1 MTHKLTLSLQNQVAL
16 ITGAGSGLGQLSAW
30 RLAAAGVP
38 HRNEL
43 DEHRDI
49 LNASIDG
56 KLDEV
61 GRLLRE
67 HYGKTAEII
76 LTDIDGQVLLS
87 QDTEGK
93 KAFAKVFNLSELPSG
108 DYFLTVRTS
117 LRETVQPIAL
127 TKTEVLVYPERKREF
142 YSPVIRVEKQH
153 VDVSLFNGRIGNVTV
168 NILDN
173 NNAQVFQEKLENVL
187 VVEKRYNLNQLPWGR
202 YTIEVVTESNTYY
215 KAFSVR

>member
-1 MTHKLTLSLQNQVAL
+1 MNTAMKKIIQLTILLLSVTSMMAANDNLPS
-16 ITGAGSGLGQLSAW
+16 ITLKNIPAEKKFSL
-30 RLAAAGVP
+30 
-38 HRNEL
+38 
-43 DEHRDI
+43 
-49 LNASIDG
+49 SIDG
-56 KLDEV
+56 LKE
-61 GRLLRE
+61 
-67 HYGKTAEII
+67 TAEII

-173 NNAQVFQEKLENVL
+173 SNEQVFQEKLENVL

>member
-1 MTHKLTLSLQNQVAL
+1 MKKIIQLTILLLSVTSVVAATDYL
-16 ITGAGSGLGQLSAW
+16 PSITLKNIPAEKKFSL
-30 RLAAAGVP
+30 
-38 HRNEL
+38 
-43 DEHRDI
+43 
-49 LNASIDG
+49 SIDG
-56 KLDEV
+56 LKE
-61 GRLLRE
+61 
-67 HYGKTAEII
+67 TAEII

-93 KAFAKVFNLSELPSG
+93 KAFAKVFNLGELPSG

>member
-1 MTHKLTLSLQNQVAL
+1 MNTAMKKIIQLTILLLSVTSMMAANDNLPS
-16 ITGAGSGLGQLSAW
+16 ITLKNIPAEKKFSL
-30 RLAAAGVP
+30 
-38 HRNEL
+38 
-43 DEHRDI
+43 
-49 LNASIDG
+49 SIDG
-56 KLDEV
+56 LKE
-61 GRLLRE
+61 
-67 HYGKTAEII
+67 TAEII

-202 YTIEVVTESNTYY
+202 YTIEVVTDSNTFY

>member
-1 MTHKLTLSLQNQVAL
+1 MNTAMKKIIQLTILLLSVTSMMAANDNLPS
-16 ITGAGSGLGQLSAW
+16 ITLKNIPAEKKFSL
-30 RLAAAGVP
+30 
-38 HRNEL
+38 
-43 DEHRDI
+43 
-49 LNASIDG
+49 SIDG
-56 KLDEV
+56 LKE
-61 GRLLRE
+61 
-67 HYGKTAEII
+67 TAEII

>member
-1 MTHKLTLSLQNQVAL
+1 MKKIIQLTILLLSVTSMMAANDNLPS
-16 ITGAGSGLGQLSAW
+16 ITLKNIPAEKKFSL
-30 RLAAAGVP
+30 
-38 HRNEL
+38 
-43 DEHRDI
+43 
-49 LNASIDG
+49 SIDG
-56 KLDEV
+56 LKE
-61 GRLLRE
+61 
-67 HYGKTAEII
+67 TAEII

>member
-1 MTHKLTLSLQNQVAL
+1 MKKIIQLTILLLSVTSMMAANDNLPS
-16 ITGAGSGLGQLSAW
+16 ITLKNIPAEKKFSL
-30 RLAAAGVP
+30 
-38 HRNEL
+38 
-43 DEHRDI
+43 
-49 LNASIDG
+49 SIDG
-56 KLDEV
+56 LKE
-61 GRLLRE
+61 
-67 HYGKTAEII
+67 TAEII

-173 NNAQVFQEKLENVL
+173 NNERVFQEKLENVL

-202 YTIEVVTESNTYY
+202 YTIEVVTGSNTYY